1 MGSPV
6 SSLSSSWSRCA
17 HTRASLGGTHTW
29 PLPLLDFSNIKVVA
43 AFCGAA
49 WSLAAAVL
57 LWGCSWVPRAPGTQ
71 GPLLG
76 SPLWE
81 QPGKFSRVVAVQ
93 LVCSRYCCLGFFL
106 EQSFALPE
114 MCPLVCFGGKFLKL
128 QVLFR
133 TRVKTFQNVPVSYEL

>member
-1 MGSPV
+1 MRTHEQAWEALTLGLCLFWTFLTQRLLQ
-6 SSLSSSWSRCA
+6 LSAVQPGPWQ
-17 HTRASLGGTHTW
+17 
-29 PLPLLDFSNIKVVA
+29 LPSY
-43 AFCGAA
+43 CGAA
-49 WSLAAAVL
+49 P
-57 LWGCSWVPRAPGTQ
+57 GCPEPRGTQ

>member
-57 LWGCSWVPRAPGTQ
+57 LWGCSWVPRAPGDPGSPPGLTALGAAREVFQ
-71 GPLLG
+71 SCGGTAGLQQVLLPGFLLG
-76 SPLWE
+76 TEFRSSRNVS
-81 QPGKFSRVVAVQ
+81 FSVFWWKVSKTSGFVQ
-93 LVCSRYCCLGFFL
+93 N
-106 EQSFALPE
+106 QS
-114 MCPLVCFGGKFLKL
+114 
-128 QVLFR
+128 
-133 TRVKTFQNVPVSYEL
+133 